1 MTLSENFNE
10 IRTYFDD
17 KLKTYGPTARGADWN
32 SNLSQEIRFNQLLK
46 IIIDPQQDFSL
57 LDYGSGYGALLDY
70 MQSAGYRCQTYIG
83 YDILETMV
91 ETGRSL
97 HPGDSAFSFTTR
109 LEDVQRVDYAIASGV
124 FNIRL
129 EASFEE
135 WTHYTLECLSGLN
148 DLTVK
153 GFSANFLTKYS
164 DQDRMRPDLYYA
176 DPCVLFDYCKTHFSK
191 DVAILHD
198 YNLYDFTLIVR
209 KFS

>member
-17 KLKTYGPTARGADWN
+17 KLKTYGPTPQGADWN
-32 SNLSQEIRFNQLLK
+32 SNLSQETRFNQLLK
-46 IIIDPQQDFSL
+46 IISNPQQDFSL

-70 MQSAGYRCQTYIG
+70 MQSAGYRCQAYIG
-83 YDILETMV
+83 YDILESMV

-97 HPGDSAFSFTTR
+97 HPDDSRFSFTTR
-109 LEDVQRVDYAIASGV
+109 LEDVPGVDYAIASGV

-135 WTHYTLECLSGLN
+135 WTQYTLECLSRLN
-148 DLTVK
+148 DLTAK

-176 DPCVLFDYCKTHFSK
+176 DPCALFDYCKTHFSK

-198 YNLYDFTLIVR
+198 YHLYDFTLIVR